1 MNWRGDVQSLLK
13 RIQTQGR
20 DQTLSVR
27 QIKLLKKLN
36 TKAIEEKKV
45 FSLENVA
52 DSFPGKSISTLQ
64 SALENIL
71 TDIKH

>member
-13 RIQTQGR
+13 RIQSQGR

-27 QIKLLKKLN
+27 QIKMLKKLN

-52 DSFPGKSISTLQ
+52 DSFPGKSISTLK

-71 TDIKH
+71 TDIKN

>member
-13 RIQTQGR
+13 RIQSQGR

-27 QIKLLKKLN
+27 QIKMLKKLN

-71 TDIKH
+71 TDIKN